1 MTHDDNSL
9 TFDVIDAIHFASF
22 TNHVSHATVKGWGV
36 GVHVAFTCCE
46 HVSMSVVLFTMVASG
61 GFTYNKLNLR

>member
-22 TNHVSHATVKGWGV
+22 TNHVSHATVRGG
-36 GVHVAFTCCE
+36 GLGCMLRSHV
-46 HVSMSVVLFTMVASG
+46 
-61 GFTYNKLNLR
+61 LRAC